1 VLYSPIFILLT
12 YHPLLIDLF
21 MVPYNEMGAALLSY
35 TGNDIFNRSMRL
47 LARKKKMCLNQHG
60 LFMNVSRGRDGVK
73 YSEGKIIAQRTE
85 KEMFD
90 ALGVPWR

>member
-1 VLYSPIFILLT
+1 
-12 YHPLLIDLF
+12 

-60 LFMNVSRGRDGVK
+60 LYMNVSRGRGGVK
-73 YSEGKIIAQRTE
+73 YTEGKLIAQRTE
-85 KEMFD
+85 EEIFE